1 MAAAVKYSLSDFY
14 NVNSSG
20 FKVILPDDVVI
31 QINELVKQVGS
42 PNYIRTPVFQKAPK
56 MFVSNNRKR
65 KEFKSN
71 TNTDELWNNMT
82 KHPAPK
88 EEEKKENEVSVQLIR
103 SFLNK
108 LTDKNIEEISNKII
122 DKVEIV
128 LKQKDMEMMDSIA
141 KSIFDIASSNKF
153 FSTVY
158 ADLYSILCT
167 KYEIMQNILEENY
180 NKFFEY
186 FDTIKYVSPEEDYD
200 GFCKINKE
208 NDKRRALSMFYLNLY
223 CIGALPI
230 DKIEALLVHI
240 MNKLLESMTQKNK
253 TASVEEYTEN
263 IAILYKHDIEYN
275 DTILLSNN
283 MNIKDTILF
292 LAGTKSCDYLS
303 LTSKCVF
310 KFMDI
315 CEM

>member
-1 MAAAVKYSLSDFY
+1 MATVVKYSLSDFY

-56 MFVSNNRKR
+56 MFVSNNKKR

-88 EEEKKENEVSVQLIR
+88 EEEKEENEVSVQLIR

-108 LTDKNIEEISNKII
+108 LTDKNIEEISSKII

-180 NKFFEY
+180 NNFFEY

-230 DKIEALLVHI
+230 DKIESLLVHI
-240 MNKLLESMTQKNK
+240 MNKLLEGMNQINK

-263 IAILYKHDIEYN
+263 ISILYKHDIEYN

-292 LAGTKSCDYLS
+292 LARTKSADYQS

-310 KFMDI
+310 RFMDI
-315 CEM
+315 CEI

>member
-141 KSIFDIASSNKF
+141 NLESNLNELRDK
-153 FSTVY
+153 V
-158 ADLYSILCT
+158 
-167 KYEIMQNILEENY
+167 MQMPNNQTEVDNIPETSEDHLE
-180 NKFFEY
+180 
-186 FDTIKYVSPEEDYD
+186 
-200 GFCKINKE
+200 INK
-208 NDKRRALSMFYLNLY
+208 
-223 CIGALPI
+223 
-230 DKIEALLVHI
+230 
-240 MNKLLESMTQKNK
+240 
-253 TASVEEYTEN
+253 
-263 IAILYKHDIEYN
+263 
-275 DTILLSNN
+275 TI
-283 MNIKDTILF
+283 
-292 LAGTKSCDYLS
+292 
-303 LTSKCVF
+303 
-310 KFMDI
+310 
-315 CEM
+315 

>member
-1 MAAAVKYSLSDFY
+1 ML
-14 NVNSSG
+14 
-20 FKVILPDDVVI
+20 I
-31 QINELVKQVGS
+31 
-42 PNYIRTPVFQKAPK
+42 YIVYCAR
-56 MFVSNNRKR
+56 
-65 KEFKSN
+65 
-71 TNTDELWNNMT
+71 NM
-82 KHPAPK
+82 
-88 EEEKKENEVSVQLIR
+88 
-103 SFLNK
+103 K
-108 LTDKNIEEISNKII
+108 LCK
-122 DKVEIV
+122 
-128 LKQKDMEMMDSIA
+128 
-141 KSIFDIASSNKF
+141 
-153 FSTVY
+153 
-158 ADLYSILCT
+158 
-167 KYEIMQNILEENY
+167 NILEENY

-223 CIGALPI
+223 CIGVLPI

-240 MNKLLESMTQKNK
+240 MNKLLESMNKPNK

-283 MNIKDTILF
+283 MNIKDTILS